1 MGRRNQVAKSTQ
13 RYLKMTQ
20 TAEWR
25 TALYARLSDEN
36 NGLEDDRSLQNQIK
50 YLQEYIEK
58 KPDLALVDTYVDN
71 GRSGLSFDRA
81 EFQRMMEDVKD
92 GRINCIVVKDLSRF
106 GRNHIEAGYYLE
118 KIFPQLDVR
127 FISINDNFDSMDNTK
142 KDGLTVPLKNMINE
156 MYARD
161 TQRKVLATLRAK
173 EKKGERA
180 FTTAPYGYVVDP
192 DCNYHL
198 LPDPETADY
207 VRLVFSLSA
216 GGLGST
222 GIADRLDRLQAPT
235 PLAQMKK
242 QGRRLSVADSRGWD
256 YTSVMQ
262 ILRNRTYTGATV
274 YNTRGKG
281 EYKVIPDTH
290 EALVSVEVF
299 EAVNKDMDERWKKK
313 SEAFKKGAKRSEQYP
328 NILQGVFYC
337 GNCGHA
343 MLFDRTKNTN
353 TLRNFKYRCSDYSS
367 YRKDSKDAPPC
378 GVKLTTVP
386 EQVVYK
392 FVLDQIRRQ
401 LQAGLE
407 VEELER
413 LLDTD
418 AKEKKKKIS
427 TLKEQEAGLK
437 QQLRKLYEDFV
448 DRLISEDEYIAFRSS
463 CSGKIKDIQSQIAE
477 LENRK
482 NNDNPWTELKEKLF
496 GNEPGGETVGTIQLT
511 ETFCVEIL
519 EDDEP
524 DMVERLLRR
533 GLKRELV
540 ETMIERLEYSV
551 DGSFSIKFKCED
563 YIEKLVKRK
572 LEMDMAG
579 ITAGK
584 GD

>member
-13 RYLKMTQ
+13 RYIARTS

-25 TALYARLSDEN
+25 TGLYARLSNEN

-50 YLQEYIEK
+50 YIEEYIRK
-58 KPDLALVDTYVDN
+58 NPDLALVERYVDN
-71 GRSGLSFDRA
+71 GRSGMNFERV

-127 FISINDNFDSMDNTK
+127 FVSINDNFDSMVEGK
-142 KDGLTVPLKNMINE
+142 KDGIMMPLKNMINE
-156 MYARD
+156 MYAKD
-161 TQRKVLATLRAK
+161 TQRKVLATLRAQ

-198 LPDPETADY
+198 LADPETADY

-242 QGRRLSVADSRGWD
+242 QGKRLNVADSRGWD

-313 SEAFKKGAKRSEQYP
+313 SEAFKRGAKRSEQYP

-378 GVKLTTVP
+378 GVKLTSVP

-392 FVLDQIRRQ
+392 FVLDQIRHQ
-401 LQAGLE
+401 LRAGLE
-407 VEELER
+407 LEELER
-413 LLDTD
+413 LLMTD
-418 AKEKKKKIS
+418 AKEKARKLS
-427 TLKEQEAGLK
+427 VLKEQESGMK
-437 QQLRKLYEDFV
+437 QKLRKLYEDFADKV
-448 DRLISEDEYIAFRSS
+448 ITEEEYTEIRKTYA
-463 CSGKIKDIQSQIAE
+463 GKIKDLQEQIAAVE
-477 LENRK
+477 SGETVK
-482 NNDNPWTELKEKLF
+482 DPWSELKEKLF
-496 GNEPGGETVGTIQLT
+496 GEEPGGETVGMIQLS
-511 ETFCVEIL
+511 ETSSVEIL

-533 GLKRELV
+533 GLTRDLV

-563 YIEKLVKRK
+563 YVEKLLARQ
-572 LEMDMAG
+572 LEIDM
-579 ITAGK
+579 K